1 MCFISVLRVIEG
13 MGELLPDFSPPI
25 ALSRVTNTCLIMI
38 ECPIK
43 TFFVG
48 RDVWSHIEL
57 INNKFS
63 EMSILE
69 TIIEHNF
76 LTPYEKILLNT

>member
-25 ALSRVTNTCLIMI
+25 ALSRVTNTLLDHDSV
-38 ECPIK
+38 
-43 TFFVG
+43 F
-48 RDVWSHIEL
+48 
-57 INNKFS
+57 
-63 EMSILE
+63 
-69 TIIEHNF
+69 IIEHNF